1 MTYTSL
7 ILSEIAKKVKQNSS
21 EKKFLLLSLYIYDI
35 LLCNRFESVKRTL
48 NIRRNWRIN
57 AVTRF

>member
-21 EKKFLLLSLYIYDI
+21 EKKI
-35 LLCNRFESVKRTL
+35 LVAFFKYL
-48 NIRRNWRIN
+48 
-57 AVTRF
+57 